1 MRLWD
6 FRMMRNG
13 RIEIGEKVSDLLGM
27 LDDSEVFTTMFRYEG
42 EGKTCY
48 EVVVSPFG
56 PENYRQLC
64 TVTFQVRDKPGSLA
78 QCAKFL
84 KARNIDI
91 LNSESVAFMPSIL
104 MTWVMLVDLSF
115 YGEREN
121 LEIEFKEAKE
131 ARDSSLSN
139 VDSMRTEPSHL
150 ADRFTNGSAPGNARV
165 ATKALKKT
173 EKKAS
178 LLKGNSLEI
187 PEGYLGFFG
196 KKDAPVMLV
205 GDTSSWTLSMSFL
218 GESIKLWRMK
228 FNIPDK
234 PGSVY
239 EISQMMAANDIN
251 ILAGYTLV
259 LIYYKKMLF
268 EIVADISGCKKGCDD
283 FGKFIAEKVAG
294 LGKDYSV
301 ASAEKIEFK

>member
-13 RIEIGEKVSDLLGM
+13 RVEIGDKVSDLLGM
-27 LDDSEVFTTMFRYEG
+27 VDDSEVFTTMFKYES
-42 EGKTCY
+42 EGKTSH

-64 TVTFQVRDKPGSLA
+64 TITFQVRDKPGSLA

-84 KARNIDI
+84 KGRNIDI
-91 LNSESVAFMPSIL
+91 LNSESIAFMPSIL

-121 LEIEFKEAKE
+121 LEMEFKEAKE

-139 VDSMRTEPSHL
+139 VDSMKTELSNL
-150 ADRFTNGSAPGNARV
+150 AERYTKGSAPGNARIC
-165 ATKALKKT
+165 TKALKKT
-173 EKKAS
+173 EKAS
-178 LLKGNSLEI
+178 MLKGNSLEL
-187 PEGYLGFFG
+187 PESYLGFFG
-196 KKDAPVMLV
+196 KRDAPVMLI
-205 GDTSSWTLSMSFL
+205 GDTSSWTLSLSL
-218 GESIKLWRMK
+218 LNEGTKLWRIK
-228 FNIPDK
+228 FNLPDK

-268 EIVADISGCKKGCDD
+268 EIVADISGCKKGCED
-283 FGKFIAEKVAG
+283 FSNFISEKAVA
-294 LGKDYSV
+294 LGKDYSI